1 MSRFFYFYINDEI
14 YFVGESILWNNY
26 LLLFLIDIQFMHYFL
41 FLLLSVFIIS
51 GCTTNKVTQTKL
63 IETHTDN
70 PIPDSHAV
78 NNNLVFMLGKQS
90 RFEME
95 VQEEKQRLGQV
106 FKVGLNEKKPSINDQ
121 YLNSNSTLKPIQKI
135 SFTMPVPEPIWNE
148 GKQTVEF
155 KWKQKP
161 HYTFDAY

>member
-1 MSRFFYFYINDEI
+1 MY
-14 YFVGESILWNNY
+14 
-26 LLLFLIDIQFMHYFL
+26 YFL

-51 GCTTNKVTQTKL
+51 GCTTNKTTQATL
-63 IETHTDN
+63 IKTHTGNFTPDN
-70 PIPDSHAV
+70 HEV

-95 VQEEKQRLGQV
+95 VQEEKQRLGQI
-106 FKVGLNEKKPSINDQ
+106 FKIDLNEKKPSINNQ
-121 YLNSNSTLKPIQKI
+121 YLSNNNSILKPIQKI

-148 GKQTVEF
+148 KKQTVEF

>member
-1 MSRFFYFYINDEI
+1 MYYF
-14 YFVGESILWNNY
+14 
-26 LLLFLIDIQFMHYFL
+26 LLF
-41 FLLLSVFIIS
+41 SVFIIS
-51 GCTTNKVTQTKL
+51 GCTTNKATQTKS
-63 IETHTDN
+63 IETHSNNLTPDN
-70 PIPDSHAV
+70 HAV

-95 VQEEKQRLGQV
+95 VQEEKQRLSQV
-106 FKVGLNEKKPSINDQ
+106 FKVGLNEVKPSINDQ
-121 YLNSNSTLKPIQKI
+121 YSNNHSTLKPIQKI

-148 GKQTVEF
+148 KKQTVEF